1 MMYVRKSCRFPGGRL
16 IAVSLRARINK
27 WYEWNPMPRAPP
39 INNSE
44 MVVVPSVSNLAKPYG
59 YFSEGGLRDRRQQ
72 NRVTKSPSK
81 SEVRLLVSSRTMI

>member
-1 MMYVRKSCRFPGGRL
+1 MYVKRSCRFPGGRL
-16 IAVSLRARINK
+16 TAVSLRVRINK

-39 INNSE
+39 INNIE

-59 YFSEGGLRDRRQQ
+59 YFSEGGLRDKRQQ

-81 SEVRLLVSSRTMI
+81 SEESLLVISQ